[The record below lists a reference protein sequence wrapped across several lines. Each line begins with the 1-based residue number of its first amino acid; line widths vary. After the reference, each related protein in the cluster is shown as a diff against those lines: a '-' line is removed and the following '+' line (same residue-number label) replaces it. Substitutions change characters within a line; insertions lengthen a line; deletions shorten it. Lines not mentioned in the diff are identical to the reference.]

1 MIYHPKWWGSSATME
16 KHGNLMEIWWRN
28 EGHRGESGERM
39 VSQGME
45 MGYDLSMVK
54 PLDEF

>member
-1 MIYHPKWWGSSATME
+1 ME